1 MTLTRADLQLLAE
14 RAKAQGFA
22 ESAFFRLSQPS
33 ALFQDFFAEYLSQ
46 KLHAGMSYLENPARM
61 HPESILPGA
70 QTGMALLFP
79 YRTQAGEIALRSAK
93 QYRIARYAL
102 GRDYH
107 TFLRKKM
114 KQIAEGYNARGIT
127 DSAPFPERYY
137 ARVAGLGFIGRNGML
152 IHKEHGSYFF
162 LAFLLFPSEL
172 PNDFNNPLP
181 ELTHPDFKEC
191 GTCTACLRSCPSSAI
206 LPGGLI
212 DSEKCISYQTIE
224 RKGTPVFQG
233 KKHNYMFGCDICQ
246 QVCPYNKGIPLPKG
260 AEEMQP
266 TPISLQLLEGNTDL
280 REDSLYGTPL
290 QRRKPEGIQDNAMQ
304 IDYILN
310 RKK

>member
-1 MTLTRADLQLLAE
+1 MTLTWADLQLLAE
-14 RAKAQGFA
+14 RASQQGFA

-33 ALFQDFFAEYLSQ
+33 ARFQEIFAKYLSQ
-46 KLHAGMSYLENPARM
+46 KLHAGMNYLENPARM
-61 HPESILPGA
+61 HPESVLSGA

-107 TFLRKKM
+107 KFLKKKM

-137 ARVAGLGFIGRNGML
+137 ARLAGLGFIGRNGML

-162 LAFLLFPSEL
+162 LAFILFPSEL
-172 PNDFNNPLP
+172 PNDVDNQIR
-181 ELTHPDFKEC
+181 ELAHPDFMEC
-191 GTCTACLRSCPSSAI
+191 GICTACLKSCPSSAI

-224 RKGTPVFQG
+224 KKVPPVFQG
-233 KKHNYMFGCDICQ
+233 KKHNYIFGCDICQ
-246 QVCPYNKGIPLPKG
+246 QVCPYNKGIPLPKV

-266 TPISLQLLEGNTDL
+266 TAISLQLLEGNTDL
-280 REDSLYGTPL
+280 REDSLHGTAL
-290 QRRKPEGIQDNAMQ
+290 QRRKPEGIQSNAMQ
-304 IDYILN
+304 IDNLLN
-310 RKK
+310 NKK